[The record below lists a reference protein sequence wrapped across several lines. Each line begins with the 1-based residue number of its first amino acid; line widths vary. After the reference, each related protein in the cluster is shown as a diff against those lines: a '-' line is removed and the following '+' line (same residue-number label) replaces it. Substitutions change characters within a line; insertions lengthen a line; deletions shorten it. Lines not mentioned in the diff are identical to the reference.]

1 MPVITQ
7 GNCPRTP
14 AELAKRLN
22 VCHKAIKSIS
32 DAVDA
37 KRMDK
42 ANVKYDKSELV
53 PGQKVFIFRPESAA
67 AKRDNLK
74 WIGPY
79 EVVYANELTA
89 KLKNP
94 RSGALDYV
102 SRHHIK
108 VIPKQPTF
116 NPYDDVIDD
125 EEYVPSGGGVTGQ
138 VPVDLETEQPPKTE
152 VTKRKRSRKKKD
164 KTTPR
169 KRSKNSNAT
178 PIDADSSRTGT
189 GRPIR
194 QRTQTKRL
202 QLDPSAKSYE

>member
-1 MPVITQ
+1 M
-7 GNCPRTP
+7 
-14 AELAKRLN
+14 E
-22 VCHKAIKSIS
+22 
-32 DAVDA
+32 
-37 KRMDK
+37 K

-53 PGQKVFIFRPESAA
+53 PGQKVLIFRPESAA

-79 EVVYANELTA
+79 EVVFANELTA

-94 RSGALDYV
+94 KNGALDYV

-125 EEYVPSGGGVTGQ
+125 EVYVPSGGGVTRQ
-138 VPVDLETEQPPKTE
+138 VPVDLETEQPTKIEFPK
-152 VTKRKRSRKKKD
+152 RGRSRKKKD

-169 KRSKNSNAT
+169 KRSINPNAAT
-178 PIDADSSRTGT
+178 LDAVPMDAECSRT

-194 QRTQTKRL
+194 QRTQPKRL
-202 QLDPSAKSYE
+202 QIDPSAKSYE

>member
-1 MPVITQ
+1 M
-7 GNCPRTP
+7 
-14 AELAKRLN
+14 A
-22 VCHKAIKSIS
+22 
-32 DAVDA
+32 
-37 KRMDK
+37 
-42 ANVKYDKSELV
+42 
-53 PGQKVFIFRPESAA
+53 
-67 AKRDNLK
+67 
-74 WIGPY
+74 
-79 EVVYANELTA
+79 
-89 KLKNP
+89 
-94 RSGALDYV
+94 YV
-102 SRHHIK
+102 SRDHIK
-108 VIPKQPTF
+108 VILKQPTF

-169 KRSKNSNAT
+169 KRSKNPNAT
-178 PIDADSSRTGT
+178 PIDAVPIDADSSRTGT